1 MKYIKIRMGLSKR
14 EKAAEKRAERRA
26 AAKAKE
32 EAVGQH
38 FGHDN
43 HGHDHHGQVSNIGLG
58 SLKAFS
64 SDDCE
69 LNEEL
74 VTEKSSSPS

>member
-1 MKYIKIRMGLSKR
+1 M
-14 EKAAEKRAERRA
+14 
-26 AAKAKE
+26 
-32 EAVGQH
+32 
-38 FGHDN
+38 
-43 HGHDHHGQVSNIGLG
+43 HHPPQPLPQVSSVGLG

-74 VTEKSSSPS
+74 VSFIVFSQHDIVYLR